1 MDAPTLATHCK
12 VFSTQHHWC
21 LPTSPRVLEY
31 NTSAENGK
39 RFYQAPVID
48 YELGVTYIAT
58 NA

>member
-1 MDAPTLATHCK
+1 MAVPTLTTYCK
-12 VFSTQHHWC
+12 GFSTQYHWC
-21 LPTSPRVLEY
+21 LPTMLRVMDY

-39 RFYQAPVID
+39 RLYQASVID